1 MTGRPTKELNG
12 TIAASWSRRAVDYA
26 ERQNLHIGELLRA
39 VGLAQEALQ
48 KPEARIAF
56 QQHVDLLEAIADRLG
71 DAGIGLDIGATGK
84 PEDFGAMGLLAETSA
99 TLRDALDAVQRFNP
113 LANQASLAS
122 YWIEDGRVYISDAHL
137 PDGRPT
143 PRLAAEATMTF
154 YARTILATTGV
165 AHPFFEVWWA
175 HARHPGWTPERA
187 SYFAGARPRF
197 SAPKN
202 ALVAPA
208 ELLDSPLHS
217 AQPALVPHLET
228 LAERLLAQ
236 VGPGN
241 GELEI
246 IEACLRAT
254 MHRREPLSV
263 EGTAR
268 ALGCSPRTL
277 QRRLGHSAVTFRQLV
292 DGVLRE
298 QAEEL
303 IVHGSLKLSEVALQ
317 LGYADARSFRRACRR
332 WFGAGPAEVRAQG
345 VRPPSAD

>member
-1 MTGRPTKELNG
+1 MTGRPTKEFSG

-26 ERQNLHIGELLRA
+26 KRRSLDVGELLRA
-39 VGLAQEALQ
+39 VGLESEALQ

-56 QQHVDLLEAIADRLG
+56 QQHLDLLEGIAGRLR
-71 DAGIGLDIGATGK
+71 DTGIGLDIGATGK

-99 TLRDALDAVQRFNP
+99 TLRSALDAVQKFNP
-113 LANQASLAS
+113 LANQASRAS
-122 YWIEDGRVYISDAHL
+122 YWIEGARVYISDAHL

-175 HARHPGWTPERA
+175 HPRHPGWTPERA
-187 SYFAGARPRF
+187 AYFAGAQPRF

-217 AQPALVPHLET
+217 AQPALVPHLAT

-236 VGPGN
+236 VGPGS
-241 GELEI
+241 GEIQI
-246 IEACLRAT
+246 IQACLRAT
-254 MHRREPLSV
+254 VLRKDPVSV

-268 ALGCSPRTL
+268 ALGCSARTL
-277 QRRLGHSAVTFRQLV
+277 QRRLGQAAVTFRQLV

-303 IVHGSLKLSEVALQ
+303 IVHSSLKLSDVALQ

-332 WFGAGPAEVRAQG
+332 WFGAPPAEVRARG
-345 VRPPSAD
+345 VDLPGAD